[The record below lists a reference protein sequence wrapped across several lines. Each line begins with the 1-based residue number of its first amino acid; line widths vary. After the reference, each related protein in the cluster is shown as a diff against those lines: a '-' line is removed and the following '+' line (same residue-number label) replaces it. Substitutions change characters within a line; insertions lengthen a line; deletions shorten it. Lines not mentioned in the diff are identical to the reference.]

1 MFNAFELAFN
11 HIGMD
16 FVEKGI
22 FTDISGDIFCIYG
35 DLTAIADGLALL
47 AWLEA
52 NAEKDEAWP
61 NDYRFNDFMVIIRN

>member
-1 MFNAFELAFN
+1 MFDAFELAFN

-16 FVEKGI
+16 FM
-22 FTDISGDIFCIYG
+22 DIISTYINGDIFYIYG

-52 NAEKDEAWP
+52 NGQKDEGWP

>member
-1 MFNAFELAFN
+1 MFDAFELAFN

-16 FVEKGI
+16 FM
-22 FTDISGDIFCIYG
+22 DIISTYINGDIFYICG

-52 NAEKDEAWP
+52 NAQKDP
-61 NDYRFNDFMVIIRN
+61 NGDYRFNDFMVIIRN

>member
-1 MFNAFELAFN
+1 MFEAFELAFN

-16 FVEKGI
+16 FM
-22 FTDISGDIFCIYG
+22 DIISTYINGDIFYIYG

-52 NAEKDEAWP
+52 NAQKDP
-61 NDYRFNDFMVIIRN
+61 NGDYRFNDFMVIIRN

>member
-1 MFNAFELAFN
+1 MFDAFELAFN

-16 FVEKGI
+16 FMDI
-22 FTDISGDIFCIYG
+22 ISTYISGDIFYIYG

-52 NAEKDEAWP
+52 NAQKDP
-61 NDYRFNDFMVIIRN
+61 NGDYRFNDVMVIIRN

>member
-16 FVEKGI
+16 FLDKGI

-52 NAEKDEAWP
+52 NAQKDP
-61 NDYRFNDFMVIIRN
+61 NGDYRFNDFMVIIRN

>member
-1 MFNAFELAFN
+1 MFDAFELAFN

-16 FVEKGI
+16 FM
-22 FTDISGDIFCIYG
+22 DIISTYINGDIFYIYG

-52 NAEKDEAWP
+52 NAQKDP
-61 NDYRFNDFMVIIRN
+61 NGDYHFNDFMVIIRN

>member
-1 MFNAFELAFN
+1 MFDAFELAFN

-16 FVEKGI
+16 FM
-22 FTDISGDIFCIYG
+22 DIISTYIYG

-52 NAEKDEAWP
+52 NAQKDP
-61 NDYRFNDFMVIIRN
+61 NGDYRFNDFMVIIRN

>member
-22 FTDISGDIFCIYG
+22 FTDISGDIFYIYG

-47 AWLEA
+47 AWLKA
-52 NAEKDEAWP
+52 NAEKDAAWP

>member
-16 FVEKGI
+16 FLDKGI
-22 FTDISGDIFCIYG
+22 FTNIFYIYG

-52 NAEKDEAWP
+52 NAQKDSNE
-61 NDYRFNDFMVIIRN
+61 DYRFNDFMVIIRN

>member
-1 MFNAFELAFN
+1 MFDAFELAFN

-16 FVEKGI
+16 FM
-22 FTDISGDIFCIYG
+22 DIISTYINGDIFYIYG

-52 NAEKDEAWP
+52 NAQKDP
-61 NDYRFNDFMVIIRN
+61 NRDYRFNDFMVIICN

>member
-1 MFNAFELAFN
+1 MFDAFELAFN

-16 FVEKGI
+16 FMDV
-22 FTDISGDIFCIYG
+22 ISTYINGDIFYIYG

-52 NAEKDEAWP
+52 NAQKDP
-61 NDYRFNDFMVIIRN
+61 NGDYRFNDFMVIIRN

>member
-1 MFNAFELAFN
+1 MFEAFELAFN

-16 FVEKGI
+16 FM
-22 FTDISGDIFCIYG
+22 DIISTYIRGDIFYIYG

-52 NAEKDEAWP
+52 NAQKDP
-61 NDYRFNDFMVIIRN
+61 NGDYRFNDFMVIIRN

>member
-1 MFNAFELAFN
+1 MFDAFELAFN

-16 FVEKGI
+16 FM
-22 FTDISGDIFCIYG
+22 DIISTYINGDIFYIYG

-52 NAEKDEAWP
+52 NAQKDP
-61 NDYRFNDFMVIIRN
+61 NGDYRFNDFMVIIRN

>member
-11 HIGMD
+11 HISMD
-16 FVEKGI
+16 FLDKGI
-22 FTDISGDIFCIYG
+22 FTNIYG

-52 NAEKDEAWP
+52 NAQKDP
-61 NDYRFNDFMVIIRN
+61 NGDYRFNDFMVIIRN

>member
-16 FVEKGI
+16 FLDKGI
-22 FTDISGDIFCIYG
+22 FTDISGDIFYIYG

-47 AWLEA
+47 TWLEA
-52 NAEKDEAWP
+52 NAQKDEAWP
-61 NDYRFNDFMVIIRN
+61 NDYRFEDFMVIIRN